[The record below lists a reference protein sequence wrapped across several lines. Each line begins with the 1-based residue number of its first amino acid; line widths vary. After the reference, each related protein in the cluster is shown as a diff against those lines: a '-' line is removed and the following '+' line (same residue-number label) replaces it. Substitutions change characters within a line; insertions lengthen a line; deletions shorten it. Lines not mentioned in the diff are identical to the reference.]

1 MTRIN
6 VDIEKLKIWIS
17 DFDRCVQN
25 YRSSI
30 DTFFKNINQY
40 DGWKGEAA
48 VTYLESVNTESIKYI
63 NFGDNLQSF
72 STTLSGVVDNLEST
86 LVSTAKE

>member
-1 MTRIN
+1 MTRVN
-6 VDIEKLKIWIS
+6 VDIEKLKVWIS
-17 DFDRCVQN
+17 DFDRCVQD
-25 YRSSI
+25 YRTSVDS
-30 DTFFKNINQY
+30 FFKNINQY

-48 VTYLESVNTESIKYI
+48 VTYLDSVNTESIKYI
-63 NFGDNLQSF
+63 NFGDNLQTF